1 MLFTEMY
8 FKYNIIKIKRIQNN
22 RMEKYVLCRYKQKRA
37 SSAKLISDKVDFR

>member
-8 FKYNIIKIKRIQNN
+8 FKYNIIKIKRIQN